1 MEDLKNWTVCHGFIF
16 FDEIYSKIL
25 LKTLIKSNKINKK
38 RRLPFFFYLTLLS
51 DDERISVN
59 FFFHIHFHLERLQIV
74 K

>member
-1 MEDLKNWTVCHGFIF
+1 MSWVLF
-16 FDEIYSKIL
+16 FGEINSKKKKL

-59 FFFHIHFHLERLQIV
+59 FFFSYTFSSGTAPNREMRREE
-74 K
+74 KR